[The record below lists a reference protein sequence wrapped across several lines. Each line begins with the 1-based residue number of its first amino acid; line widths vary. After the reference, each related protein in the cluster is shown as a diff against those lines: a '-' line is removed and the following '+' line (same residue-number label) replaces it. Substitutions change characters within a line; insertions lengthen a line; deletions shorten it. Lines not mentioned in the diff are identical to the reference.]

1 MQSGFLCQNYV
12 TSSSSTKQSDQMLLH
27 IQILTLS
34 TNLFRGFLLENRWF
48 VGPKCGWEMLKSPE
62 RRSETPRQS
71 LGILIFVSQG
81 GMEMTWTFCGS
92 KVVIWYHCKPVRN
105 YSSETSTNTCQYF
118 RFIPCFFHHQW
129 KWKMTLL
136 CRESSPRDLRRE
148 MCFDTI
154 LNLCH
159 LYLRPTCPWSGR
171 I

>member
-34 TNLFRGFLLENRWF
+34 TDLFLRFSLKIENLLVQHVVE
-48 VGPKCGWEMLKSPE
+48 KCWSLQ
-62 RRSETPRQS
+62 TPRQS
-71 LGILIFVSQG
+71 LGILIVVSQG

-136 CRESSPRDLRRE
+136 SRESSPRDLRRE